1 MQEGNKDDDDDYSK
15 NEKKEVKDLLLKVR
29 NLGKKEENEILLKW
43 WLMIVRL
50 KMGNALFIR
59 KKWLL
64 NNFYLIFLQGPKL
77 FRFCF

>member
-64 NNFYLIFLQGPKL
+64 NNFYLIFLQARSQEIL
-77 FRFCF
+77 CF

>member
-64 NNFYLIFLQGPKL
+64 NNFYLIFLQARSQKIL
-77 FRFCF
+77 CF

>member
-64 NNFYLIFLQGPKL
+64 K
-77 FRFCF
+77 